1 MTNKPS
7 NTSFYSQ
14 IVDLLQSARS
24 QVVRT
29 VNQTM
34 VLTYFEIGRMIVE
47 EEQDGK
53 ERAGYGKE
61 LLKGLSKVLTK
72 EFGKGFS
79 ERNIEQM
86 RQFYWTYSKPQTV
99 SAEFEKSESNV
110 QNDKVQKQ
118 TKASKKPISETSS
131 RILEKTQTLSAESIS
146 QNFNLSWS
154 HYLKLMR
161 IDDESERKF
170 YEIES
175 FKNNWSVREL
185 QRQFDSALYTRL
197 VLSRD
202 RNKIKELSEKGLIL
216 EKPQDL
222 IKDPYILEFI
232 GLPEHTTYSES
243 KLEQKLIDKLEHFLL
258 ELGNGFTF
266 VGRQKRISFEE
277 KHFRIDLVFYNRI
290 LKCFVLIDIKIGELK
305 HQDLGQ
311 MQMYVN
317 YYDREVRLKGEN
329 KTIGIVLCKDKSE
342 SVVEYTLPENNEHIF
357 ASKYKTVL
365 PSKDELKLL
374 ISEKSN

>member
-7 NTSFYSQ
+7 NTEFFSQ
-14 IVDLLQSARS
+14 IVDLLQSARNK
-24 QVVRT
+24 VVQT

-47 EEQDGK
+47 EEQEGK
-53 ERAGYGKE
+53 ERAGYGKKVIKE
-61 LLKGLSKVLTK
+61 LSKVLTN

-86 RQFYWTYSKPQTV
+86 RQFYLVYSKPQTL
-99 SAEFEKSESNV
+99 SADFKE
-110 QNDKVQKQ
+110 
-118 TKASKKPISETSS
+118 ISQTSS
-131 RILEKTQTLSAESIS
+131 AKSKSDISVTTS
-146 QNFNLSWS
+146 QNFKLSWS

-161 IDDESERKF
+161 IDDENERQF

-202 RNKIKELSEKGLIL
+202 KDKVKELSEKGLVL
-216 EKPQDL
+216 EKPKDA

-232 GLPEHTTYSES
+232 GLPEHTKYSES
-243 KLEQKLIDKLEHFLL
+243 QLEQEIIDKLEHFLL

-266 VGRQKRISFEE
+266 VARQKRITFDD

-290 LKCFVLIDIKIGELK
+290 LKCFVLIDLKIGEIK

-317 YYDREVRLKGEN
+317 YYDREVRLDDEN

-342 SVVEYTLPENNEHIF
+342 SVVEYTLPENNKQIF
-357 ASKYKTVL
+357 ASKYQTLL
-365 PSKDELKLL
+365 PSKEELKLL
-374 ISEKSN
+374 INEPNSQH

>member
-7 NTSFYSQ
+7 NTKFFTQ

-24 QVVRT
+24 KVVRT
-29 VNQTM
+29 INQTM
-34 VLTYFEIGRMIVE
+34 VTTYFEVGRKIVE
-47 EEQDGK
+47 EEQQGK
-53 ERAGYGKE
+53 ERADYGKKVIKE
-61 LLKGLSKVLTK
+61 LSKVLTN

-86 RQFYWTYSKPQTV
+86 RQFYFVYSKPQTL
-99 SAEFEKSESNV
+99 SADFKIS
-110 QNDKVQKQ
+110 Q
-118 TKASKKPISETSS
+118 TS
-131 RILEKTQTLSAESIS
+131 SAESEKAIQQTAS
-146 QNFNLSWS
+146 VEFKLSWS

-161 IDDESERKF
+161 IDDANERKF
-170 YEIES
+170 YEIEAY
-175 FKNNWSVREL
+175 KNNWSVREL

-202 RNKIKELSEKGLIL
+202 KEKVKELSEKGLVL
-216 EKPQDL
+216 EKPKDA

-232 GLPEHTTYSES
+232 GLPEHSSYSES
-243 KLEQKLIDKLEHFLL
+243 DLEQELIDKLEHFLL

-266 VGRQKRISFEE
+266 VARQKRISFDD

-290 LKCFVLIDIKIGELK
+290 LKCFVLIDLKIGEIK

-317 YYDREVRLKGEN
+317 YYDREVRLEDEN

-342 SVVEYTLPENNEHIF
+342 SIVEYTLPENNEQIF
-357 ASKYKTVL
+357 ASKYQTVL
-365 PSKDELKLL
+365 PSKEELKLL
-374 ISEKSN
+374 INEGES